1 MPKNV
6 YGLMTAQ
13 VGKYIA
19 TYLLEIPEKK
29 IIRAGWWQAL

>member
-6 YGLMTAQ
+6 QELMTAQ

-29 IIRAGWWQAL
+29 